1 MTNEEKKQYELIIK
15 TIREIRE
22 EISKMLEE
30 RNEIV

>member
-1 MTNEEKKQYELIIK
+1 MTNEERKQYELIIK

-30 RNEIV
+30 RK